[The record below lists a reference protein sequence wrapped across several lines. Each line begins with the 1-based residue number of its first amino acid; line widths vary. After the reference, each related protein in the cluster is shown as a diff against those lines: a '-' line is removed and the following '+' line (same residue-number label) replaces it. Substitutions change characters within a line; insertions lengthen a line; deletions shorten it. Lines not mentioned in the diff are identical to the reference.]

1 MLGEIYRVTMIGHR
15 IVENFDIEEKLYDLF
30 KNMLRTKKYVEFYL
44 GRNGDF
50 DILAASVIKRLQKNY
65 RNDNS
70 ALILVLPYPVKDY
83 EYYEKYYD
91 EMAVLLLAS
100 ISGTIAYI
108 QVHSHISNSFTVAK
122 LSIELNET
130 FDGKDKT
137 NVTVEN
143 TGDVPT
149 YLRAAIVVNWKD
161 TDGTVISAN
170 ESEYSM
176 AMGPEWIQGTDS
188 YWYCKKPT
196 DAGQPSLA
204 LIVICKPKV
213 VKADQHLGVEILI
226 QGVQAEPA
234 TAVEELWDATVTAD
248 GTLTPAAKGGTA
260 P

>member
-1 MLGEIYRVTMIGHR
+1 MAYKGKH
-15 IVENFDIEEKLYDLF
+15 
-30 KNMLRTKKYVEFYL
+30 LRKKTRSARPWL
-44 GRNGDF
+44 
-50 DILAASVIKRLQKNY
+50 LAGL
-65 RNDNS
+65 
-70 ALILVLPYPVKDY
+70 L
-83 EYYEKYYD
+83 
-91 EMAVLLLAS
+91 AVLLLAS
-100 ISGTIAYI
+100 ITETIAYI

-143 TGDVPT
+143 TGDVPA
-149 YLRAAIVVNWKD
+149 YLRAAIVVSWKD

-176 AMGPEWIQGTDS
+176 VMGPEWIQGADS

-196 DAGQPSLA
+196 DAEQPSPA
-204 LIVICKPKV
+204 LIVSCKPTV
-213 VKADQHLGVEILI
+213 VKADQHLSVEILI

>member
-1 MLGEIYRVTMIGHR
+1 MAYKGKH
-15 IVENFDIEEKLYDLF
+15 
-30 KNMLRTKKYVEFYL
+30 LRKKTRSARPWL
-44 GRNGDF
+44 
-50 DILAASVIKRLQKNY
+50 LAGL
-65 RNDNS
+65 
-70 ALILVLPYPVKDY
+70 L
-83 EYYEKYYD
+83 
-91 EMAVLLLAS
+91 AVLLLAS
-100 ISGTIAYI
+100 ITGTIAYI

-143 TGDVPT
+143 TGDVPA

-176 AMGPEWIQGTDS
+176 AMGPEWIQGADS

-196 DAGQPSLA
+196 DVGQLSPA
-204 LIVICKPKV
+204 LIESCKPTV
-213 VKADQHLGVEILI
+213 VKADQHLSVEILI

-260 P
+260 A

>member
-1 MLGEIYRVTMIGHR
+1 MAYKGKY
-15 IVENFDIEEKLYDLF
+15 
-30 KNMLRTKKYVEFYL
+30 LRKKTRSARPWL
-44 GRNGDF
+44 
-50 DILAASVIKRLQKNY
+50 LAGL
-65 RNDNS
+65 
-70 ALILVLPYPVKDY
+70 L
-83 EYYEKYYD
+83 
-91 EMAVLLLAS
+91 AVLLLAS
-100 ISGTIAYI
+100 IAGTIAYM

-137 NVTVEN
+137 NVTVKN
-143 TGDVPT
+143 TGDVPA

-161 TDGTVISAN
+161 TDGTVISAK

-176 AMGPEWIQGTDS
+176 AMGPEWVQGADS
-188 YWYCKKPT
+188 YWYCKKAT
-196 DAGQPSLA
+196 DAGRPSPA
-204 LIVICKPKV
+204 LIVSCKPIA
-213 VKADQHLGVEILI
+213 VKADQLLSVEILI

>member
-1 MLGEIYRVTMIGHR
+1 MAYKGKH
-15 IVENFDIEEKLYDLF
+15 
-30 KNMLRTKKYVEFYL
+30 LRKRTRSARPWL
-44 GRNGDF
+44 
-50 DILAASVIKRLQKNY
+50 LAGL
-65 RNDNS
+65 
-70 ALILVLPYPVKDY
+70 L
-83 EYYEKYYD
+83 
-91 EMAVLLLAS
+91 AVLLLAS
-100 ISGTIAYI
+100 ITGTIAYI

-137 NVTVEN
+137 DVTVKN
-143 TGDVPT
+143 TGDVPA

-161 TDGTVISAN
+161 TDGTVTSAN

-176 AMGPEWIQGTDS
+176 AMGPEWIQGADS

-196 DAGQPSLA
+196 DAGQPSPA
-204 LIVICKPKV
+204 LIVSCKPKA
-213 VKADQHLGVEILI
+213 VKADQHLSVEILI

>member
-1 MLGEIYRVTMIGHR
+1 MAYKGKH
-15 IVENFDIEEKLYDLF
+15 
-30 KNMLRTKKYVEFYL
+30 LRKKTRSARPWL
-44 GRNGDF
+44 
-50 DILAASVIKRLQKNY
+50 LAGL
-65 RNDNS
+65 
-70 ALILVLPYPVKDY
+70 L
-83 EYYEKYYD
+83 
-91 EMAVLLLAS
+91 AVLLLAS
-100 ISGTIAYI
+100 ITGTIAYI

-137 NVTVEN
+137 NVTVKN
-143 TGDVPT
+143 TGDVPA

-176 AMGPEWIQGTDS
+176 AMGPEWIQGADS

-196 DAGQPSLA
+196 DAGQPSPA
-204 LIVICKPKV
+204 LIVSCKPIV
-213 VKADQHLGVEILI
+213 VKADQRLSVEILI

>member
-1 MLGEIYRVTMIGHR
+1 MAYKGKH
-15 IVENFDIEEKLYDLF
+15 
-30 KNMLRTKKYVEFYL
+30 LRKKTRSARPWL
-44 GRNGDF
+44 
-50 DILAASVIKRLQKNY
+50 LAGL
-65 RNDNS
+65 
-70 ALILVLPYPVKDY
+70 L
-83 EYYEKYYD
+83 
-91 EMAVLLLAS
+91 AVLLLAS
-100 ISGTIAYI
+100 ITGTIVYI

-137 NVTVEN
+137 NVTVKN
-143 TGDVPT
+143 TGDVPA

-176 AMGPEWIQGTDS
+176 AMGPEWVQGADS

-196 DAGQPSLA
+196 DARQPSPA
-204 LIVICKPKV
+204 LIVSCKPTV
-213 VKADQHLGVEILI
+213 VKADQRLSVEILI

>member
-1 MLGEIYRVTMIGHR
+1 MAYKGKH
-15 IVENFDIEEKLYDLF
+15 
-30 KNMLRTKKYVEFYL
+30 LRKKTRSARPWL
-44 GRNGDF
+44 
-50 DILAASVIKRLQKNY
+50 LAGL
-65 RNDNS
+65 
-70 ALILVLPYPVKDY
+70 L
-83 EYYEKYYD
+83 
-91 EMAVLLLAS
+91 AVLLLAS
-100 ISGTIAYI
+100 ITGTIAYI

-137 NVTVEN
+137 NVTVKN
-143 TGDVPT
+143 TGDVPA

-176 AMGPEWIQGTDS
+176 AMGPEWIQGADS

-196 DAGQPSLA
+196 DAGQPSPA
-204 LIVICKPKV
+204 LIVSCKPTV